1 MNTRKRTSGAKQ
13 SQRTA
18 RGALQSHWQQHLKT
32 ARESLLRL
40 LSTPAA
46 TLMTIA
52 VIGIALLLPS
62 ALYVSMNNLQ
72 ALSGG
77 INVGSQISLYLNE
90 SVTDE
95 EALQISE
102 QLLQREQIASSEY
115 ISPTQAAA
123 EFNAH
128 SGLGDVIDALES
140 NPLPGVIVLS
150 PSSIDGATSSALV
163 EELGGLPEV
172 QSAQLDLQWVE
183 RLQAFLQLAQRAST
197 GLMLILAL
205 AVLFVVGNTIR
216 LAIEGR
222 RAEIVVIKL
231 VGGTNSYVA
240 RPFLYAGALYG
251 LAGSILAWLLL
262 SIILLSLRGPANELL
277 ALYSSEYQLQGLGGA
292 NSLVLFVLGS
302 FLGWL
307 GAFISVRQHL
317 SAIEPR

>member
-1 MNTRKRTSGAKQ
+1 MNTRKRESGAKQ

-18 RGALQSHWQQHLKT
+18 RGALQSHWQQHGKT
-32 ARESLLRL
+32 ARESISRL

-46 TLMTIA
+46 SLMTVA

-77 INVGSQISLYLNE
+77 ISSVSRISLYLNGN
-90 SVTDE
+90 VTDK
-95 EALQISE
+95 EALQVSE
-102 QLLQREQIASSEY
+102 RLLQRDVIASSEY
-115 ISPTQAAA
+115 ISPAQAAA
-123 EFNAH
+123 EFNNY
-128 SGLGDVIDALES
+128 SGLGDVIDALED

-150 PSSIDGATSSALV
+150 PSVIDATSANALL
-163 EELGGLPEV
+163 EELSGLPEV
-172 QSAQLDLQWVE
+172 ESAQLDLQWVE
-183 RLQAFLQLAQRAST
+183 RLQAILQLTQRAST

-251 LAGSILAWLLL
+251 LGGSILAWAMLL
-262 SIILLSLRGPANELL
+262 IILLSLRGPANALL
-277 ALYSSEYQLQGLGGA
+277 GLYSSDYQLQGLGAA
-292 NSLVLFVLGS
+292 NSLALLALGTL
-302 FLGWL
+302 LGWL

-317 SAIEPR
+317 AAIEPR